1 MKISKVILVVAA
13 LHVLVIGGIFV
24 FEGCSRSQSKTP
36 EMATDE
42 SQPGVKPADLAA
54 LTPAPANPTPA
65 EMSSTAPP
73 ATPSTATA
81 ATPVSNIGAAAK
93 TYVVKKGDSL
103 WKIAKA
109 EGVSQAEIAKANNLS
124 KNSLLKIGQ
133 KLQIPQVAKTTPT
146 TSVATAA
153 AAAIPSSADTLSAT
167 APNVLGAASAD
178 ADNVYMVKAGDSLW
192 KIAQDHHVSV
202 SAIKQTNNLS
212 GDSLKVGQKLKMP
225 AATPTSDVAA
235 GGFREPGTYTEN
247 GQMVHY
253 VEIGESPSV
262 IAKKYG
268 VKVDEL
274 MKVNNITDPKRVQYG
289 QRLVI
294 PVVAAAATAPS
305 STAAA
310 MPTASAAHAAS
321 REPALAAPVVTTGP
335 AVIQ

>member
-1 MKISKVILVVAA
+1 MKISKVVLVVAA

-24 FEGCSRSQSKTP
+24 FEGCSRSQSKAP

-42 SQPGVKPADLAA
+42 SQPGTKPADLAA
-54 LTPAPANPTPA
+54 LTPAPANPTTP
-65 EMSSTAPP
+65 EMSPLATPVTQV
-73 ATPSTATA
+73 TPSTATA
-81 ATPVSNIGAAAK
+81 VTPNAFGAAAK

-109 EGVSQAEIAKANNLS
+109 EGVSQVEIAKANNLS

-133 KLQIPQVAKTTPT
+133 KLQIPEVTKAAPTTP
-146 TSVATAA
+146 AAA
-153 AAAIPSSADTLSAT
+153 AAAIPSSQDALGVTTAAAT
-167 APNVLGAASAD
+167 AD
-178 ADNVYMVKAGDSLW
+178 AGNVYVVKAGDSLW
-192 KIAQDHHVSV
+192 KIAQNHHVNV
-202 SAIKQTNNLS
+202 SAIKQANNLTVE
-212 GDSLKVGQKLKMP
+212 SLKIGQKLKIP
-225 AATPTSDVAA
+225 AVVASSTPTAS
-235 GGFREPGTYTEN
+235 GFREPGTYTEN

-253 VEIGESPSV
+253 VEMGESPAV
-262 IAKKYG
+262 VAKKYG

-294 PVVAAAATAPS
+294 PVVAAAAPAATTPA
-305 STAAA
+305 STSVA

-321 REPALAAPVVTTGP
+321 GEPALAAPVVTTGP